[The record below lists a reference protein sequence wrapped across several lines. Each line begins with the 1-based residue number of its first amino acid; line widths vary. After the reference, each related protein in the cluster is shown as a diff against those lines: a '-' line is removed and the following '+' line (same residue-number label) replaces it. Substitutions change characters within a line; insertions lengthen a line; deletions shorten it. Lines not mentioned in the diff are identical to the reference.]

1 MFDKQYKTWQRR
13 KRDLGDRA
21 VGRRDEN
28 AAEQARRITKYLI
41 TTVGNTFYEH
51 GLDFGCGWGRFS
63 TLLSHRCGHLWAA
76 DLFDDWVARA
86 SIPATVSPV
95 LMRSQRL
102 PLDTA
107 SMDLVVDIMT
117 LQSIDNDK
125 LARDAMHEL
134 RRVTHSGGMIVSMH
148 VIKPRAP
155 TRTAA
160 QRAAHMGI
168 SKWNEIV
175 VHDIDRANEKYSYLT
190 GIRA

>member
-1 MFDKQYKTWQRR
+1 VFDKQYKTWQRR